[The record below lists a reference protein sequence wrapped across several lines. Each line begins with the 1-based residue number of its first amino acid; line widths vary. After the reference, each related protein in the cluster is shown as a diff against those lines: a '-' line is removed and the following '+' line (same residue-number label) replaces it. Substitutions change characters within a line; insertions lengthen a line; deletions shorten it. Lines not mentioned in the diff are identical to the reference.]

1 MVLLEQL
8 VDEHYRK
15 YPTPHDKWFIY
26 HGEPL
31 PYISW
36 FCDHCDMVVETEY
49 CWNCDTNWSE
59 AAAAFLERHPEHK
72 EYYKE
77 NPAWQVRAVICR
89 PCNFPDNG
97 YLGHTSCQDDEHH
110 WGYNLHISDFE
121 LYQLEA
127 EKEWLANEY
136 SRSTVTS

>member
-1 MVLLEQL
+1 MPTSLEQL

-15 YPTPHDKWFIY
+15 YLTPHDKWFIY

-36 FCDHCDMVVETEY
+36 FCDHCDMAVAKEY
-49 CWNCDTNWSE
+49 CPSCDENWSE
-59 AAAAFLERHPEHK
+59 AANAWIEKHQLP
-72 EYYKE
+72 YDKE
-77 NPAWQVRAVICR
+77 NTAWQVRQVILF

-97 YLGHTSCQDDEHH
+97 YLGHTSCQDDGHH
-110 WGYNLHISDFE
+110 WGYNLHLEDFE
-121 LYQLEA
+121 YYVLER